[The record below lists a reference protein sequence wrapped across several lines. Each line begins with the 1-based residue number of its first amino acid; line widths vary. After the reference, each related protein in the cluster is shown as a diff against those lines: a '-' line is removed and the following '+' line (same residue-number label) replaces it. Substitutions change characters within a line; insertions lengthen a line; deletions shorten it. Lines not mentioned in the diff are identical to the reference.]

1 MVYSKTLDIMPEIA
15 NLGFR
20 DSPIAVS
27 ELVKFLALKT
37 CFEVV
42 ESLINP
48 NATLKTG
55 RHWTQEYCSW

>member
-1 MVYSKTLDIMPEIA
+1 MPEIA